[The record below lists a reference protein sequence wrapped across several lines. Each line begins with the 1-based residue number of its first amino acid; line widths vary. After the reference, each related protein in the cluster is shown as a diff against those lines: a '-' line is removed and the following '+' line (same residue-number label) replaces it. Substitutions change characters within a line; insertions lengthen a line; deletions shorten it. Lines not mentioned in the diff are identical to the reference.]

1 MALLIEL
8 LREEEVDPTPNAL
21 AAGVQKGSDCGGVR
35 FGVGRVDM

>member
-21 AAGVQKGSDCGGVR
+21 AAGVQKGSDCGVR